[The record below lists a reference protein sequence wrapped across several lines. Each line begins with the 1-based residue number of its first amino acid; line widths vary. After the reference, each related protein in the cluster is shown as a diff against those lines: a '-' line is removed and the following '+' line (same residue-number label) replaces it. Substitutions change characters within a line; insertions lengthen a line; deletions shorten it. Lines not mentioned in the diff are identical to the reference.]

1 MGAFGPLHWLILG
14 MICLV
19 TLGIPLAVAVV
30 AIMLLPKRRQ
40 EYVSRGDRLIAC
52 PDCGRMVSRLAV
64 TCPQCGR
71 MVSRLAVTC
80 PQCGRPMGPDDTTK
94 PMEGSGPAA
103 R

>member
-19 TLGIPLAVAVV
+19 TLGIPIAMAVV
-30 AIMLLPKRRQ
+30 AIMLLTKRRQ
-40 EYVSRGDRLIAC
+40 EDVSRGDRLIAC
-52 PDCGRMVSRLAV
+52 PDCGRMVSRLA
-64 TCPQCGR
+64 
-71 MVSRLAVTC
+71 ATC

-94 PMEGSGPAA
+94 PMEGSERAA